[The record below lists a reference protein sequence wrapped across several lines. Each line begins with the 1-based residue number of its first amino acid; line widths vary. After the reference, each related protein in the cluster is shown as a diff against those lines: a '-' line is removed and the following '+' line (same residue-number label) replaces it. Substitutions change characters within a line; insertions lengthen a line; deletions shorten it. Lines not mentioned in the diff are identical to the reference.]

1 MRPIQWVQRKSRTWW
16 HVFSQSIFNKEY
28 YSHLQDVPLSFSI
41 KFISVFFM
49 LYMLFWAGVASIALS
64 TWVPKLQKA
73 LPGWEKSIIAT
84 YPDNARF
91 TVKNG
96 ELSTNMK
103 QPFVVAMSKDV
114 QAERDS
120 EAFDRANILVI
131 DQHATSADYHEKD
144 TIILVTNKE
153 VVVPASRAPE
163 SGYEVFPLSSFV
175 EKNAAPFTITQ
186 SNFRAF
192 IQSAGEYIDTHIW
205 AFYPWFAVAV
215 AFGMVTLGSVG
226 LILYHLMLFFFLGF
240 LVYLIAKLS
249 RAMTYR
255 RSYQF
260 AIHAFVA
267 PFLVDALLKLM
278 IGEYYSS
285 FYFMGLFAVW
295 ALYIMTPTQPASR
308 DS

>member
-1 MRPIQWVQRKSRTWW
+1 
-16 HVFSQSIFNKEY
+16 
-28 YSHLQDVPLSFSI
+28 
-41 KFISVFFM
+41 M
-49 LYMLFWAGVASIALS
+49 LYMLFWSAVASVALS
-64 TWVPKLQKA
+64 AWVPKLQKA

-84 YPDNARF
+84 YPDTATF
-91 TVKNG
+91 TIKDG

-103 QPFVVAMSKDV
+103 QPFVVAMSKDI
-114 QAERDS
+114 QAERSS
-120 EAFDRANILVI
+120 ETFDRANILVI
-131 DQHATSADYHEKD
+131 DQRATSADYRKKD
-144 TIILVTNKE
+144 TIVLVTNKE

-163 SGYEVFPLSSFV
+163 SAYEVFPLSSFV

-186 SNFRAF
+186 SNFDAF
-192 IQSAGEYIDTHIW
+192 VRSAGEYVDTHIW
-205 AFYPWFAVAV
+205 TFYPWFAAMV

-255 RSYQF
+255 RSYQL

-295 ALYIMTPTQPASR
+295 VLYIMTPAQPVSR

>member
-1 MRPIQWVQRKSRTWW
+1 
-16 HVFSQSIFNKEY
+16 
-28 YSHLQDVPLSFSI
+28 
-41 KFISVFFM
+41 
-49 LYMLFWAGVASIALS
+49 MLFWSAVASVALS
-64 TWVPKLQKA
+64 AWVPKLQKA
-73 LPGWEKSIIAT
+73 LPGWEKSIVAA
-84 YPDNARF
+84 YPDNATF
-91 TVKNG
+91 TVKDG

-103 QPFVVAMSKDV
+103 KPFIVAMTKDV
-114 QAERDS
+114 QAERNS

-131 DQHATSADYHEKD
+131 DQYATSADYRKKD
-144 TIILVTNKE
+144 TIILVTNKD

-186 SNFRAF
+186 PTFRAF
-192 IQSAGEYIDTHIW
+192 VKSAGEYVDTHIW
-205 AFYPWFAVAV
+205 TFYPWFAVMV
-215 AFGMVTLGSVG
+215 AFGMASFGSIG
-226 LILYHLMLFFFLGF
+226 LILYHLMLFFFLGL

-249 RAMTYR
+249 HPMTYR

-285 FYFMGLFAVW
+285 FYFMGLFAIWV
-295 ALYIMTPTQPASR
+295 LYIMTPNQPASR